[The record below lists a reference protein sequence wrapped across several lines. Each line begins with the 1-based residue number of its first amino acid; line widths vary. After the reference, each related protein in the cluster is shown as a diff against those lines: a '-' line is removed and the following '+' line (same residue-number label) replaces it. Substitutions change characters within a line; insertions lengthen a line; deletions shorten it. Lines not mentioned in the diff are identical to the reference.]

1 METNRTHIST
11 EQLSEMGMG
20 SRRSVLAKTL
30 LGAAAGLLPA
40 SPLTNSAAAFN
51 SLSGCKQKC
60 GRFPGNC
67 QTRCQRCCKKIYNG
81 SKKRC
86 NFGCGSIRPK

>member
-1 METNRTHIST
+1 METNRTQIST
-11 EQLSEMGMG
+11 EQLEETGEP
-20 SRRSVLAKTL
+20 TL
-30 LGAAAGLLPA
+30 RPEEDPPGAAAGLLPA
-40 SPLTNSAAAFN
+40 SLMADSALAFR

-60 GRFPGNC
+60 DRLSGNC
-67 QTRCQRCCKKIYNG
+67 KSRCQRCCKKIYNG

>member
-1 METNRTHIST
+1 METERKHIST
-11 EQLSEMGMG
+11 ERLEETG
-20 SRRSVLAKTL
+20 SRRSVLTRTL
-30 LGAAAGLLPA
+30 LAAAAGLLPTTLL
-40 SPLTNSAAAFN
+40 SDSAAAFR

-60 GRFPGNC
+60 DRLSGNC
-67 QTRCQRCCKKIYNG
+67 KSRCRRCCKKVYNG

>member
-1 METNRTHIST
+1 METERTHIAT
-11 EQLSEMGMG
+11 EQLEETG

-30 LGAAAGLLPA
+30 LGAAAALLPA
-40 SPLTNSAAAFN
+40 SLMSDSAAAFR
-51 SLSGCKQKC
+51 SLSGCKKKC
-60 GRFPGNC
+60 DRLSGNC
-67 QTRCQRCCKKIYNG
+67 KTRCRRCCKKIYNG

>member
-1 METNRTHIST
+1 METQQTHIAT
-11 EQLSEMGMG
+11 EQLEETG
-20 SRRSVLAKTL
+20 SRRSVLTKTL

-40 SPLTNSAAAFN
+40 SLLTNSASAFR

-60 GRFPGNC
+60 DRLSGNC
-67 QTRCQRCCKKIYNG
+67 KGRCQRCCKKIYNG

-86 NFGCGSIRPK
+86 DFGCGSIRPK